1 MTKALKEFKLEEV
14 PTICLSFNKNLIGI
28 FRAIYHEV
36 YI

>member
-14 PTICLSFNKNLIGI
+14 PTICLSLNRNVIGI
-28 FRAIYHEV
+28 FRAIYHDV